1 MYLFV
6 FCKALKLA
14 GDTLQKSPEAIPKF
28 VVVFV
33 EGQQYLSDGV
43 ATLRDAVRPLQALG
57 IVVFVVGIGNRLNRQ
72 ELETLV
78 QNSENIVTVAGFA
91 ELLRQVVSIS
101 QLIGKSEF
109 VIPASC
115 LSTISRE
122 GWPAGCLMID

>member
-1 MYLFV
+1 MFLFV

-57 IVVFVVGIGNRLNRQ
+57 VAVFVVGIGNRLNRQ

-78 QNSENIVTVAGFA
+78 QNSENIVTVSGFA

-101 QLIGKSEF
+101 QLIGKS
-109 VIPASC
+109 
-115 LSTISRE
+115 
-122 GWPAGCLMID
+122 